1 VSRNVYRY
9 ADNTMTLA
17 TYKEADKLA
26 GFRLDRRK
34 HYLIEGSEVQEKGY
48 FTTRCSGC
56 CCGCEMGGCGCG
68 NVGCRECGYTGRT
81 RHVEWGPV
89 IKPAV

>member
-1 VSRNVYRY
+1 MRNVYRY
-9 ADNTMTLA
+9 ADNAMTLA
-17 TYKEADKLA
+17 TYEEAEKLA

-34 HYLIEGSEVQEKGY
+34 HYLIEGGQVQEQGR
-48 FTTRCSGC
+48 FTMRCSGC

-68 NVGCRECGYTGRT
+68 NGGCRECGYTGRT

-89 IKPAV
+89 IRPAV